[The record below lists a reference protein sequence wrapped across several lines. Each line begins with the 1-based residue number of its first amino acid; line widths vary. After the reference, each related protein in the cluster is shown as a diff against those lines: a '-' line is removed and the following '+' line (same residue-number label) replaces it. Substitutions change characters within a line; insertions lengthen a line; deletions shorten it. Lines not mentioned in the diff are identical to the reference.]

1 MNIIKISFD
10 RAPDLHIQ
18 LYQNSF
24 VSKWVSLLQE
34 ELQTKEILQLD
45 TFSFFIDEQEARQH
59 LLEAIDAVNK
69 FLKTIFIDVPTD
81 SDFKN
86 PDYYNYLHLQFEKL
100 AGPDWNKPTRLVLIA
115 PPAIKLAIRHINRFC
130 HRLEHQSYKIK
141 PMLRVE
147 FDSSR
152 REPLAEEDYK
162 LFEQGKKNNQVY
174 LDYSTLGKSLYEC
187 YEDGLPPTYAG
198 LKMQEHYC
206 ANFVLSFGKTP
217 KLKSPNGFKSWLI
230 EHGIDSSTIKNL
242 GHIPLGYIV
251 EKEMLQFIVKC
262 RKINKITLE

>member
-1 MNIIKISFD
+1 M
-10 RAPDLHIQ
+10 
-18 LYQNSF
+18 
-24 VSKWVSLLQE
+24 
-34 ELQTKEILQLD
+34 ILAR
-45 TFSFFIDEQEARQH
+45 FSFFINEQEARQH
-59 LLEAIDAVNK
+59 LLEAIDAINK
-69 FLKTIFIDVPTD
+69 FLKTNFIDVPTD

-86 PDYYNYLHLQFEKL
+86 PDYYNHLHSQFEKL
-100 AGPDWNKPTRLVLIA
+100 AGPDWSKPTKLVLIA

-130 HRLEHQSYKIK
+130 HRLEQQPYKIE
-141 PMLRVE
+141 PILRVE

-162 LFEQGKKNNQVY
+162 LFEQGEKNNQVY

-206 ANFVLSFGKTP
+206 ANFVLSFGKTT

-230 EHGIDSSTIKNL
+230 EHGIDSSTIKSL
-242 GHIPLGYIV
+242 GNIPLGYIV